1 MANVDGVHEPKLRR
15 DLEEDVTH
23 ALDDERLFTLAHVE
37 HFQELTIRAADIV
50 EVSKD
55 IIDESVELSVGY
67 HRRIRIA
74 YWSNEDLWLRRKTIS
89 WIILATAD

>member
-1 MANVDGVHEPKLRR
+1 MTNVDGVHEPKLCC
-15 DLEEDVTH
+15 DLKEDVTH

-37 HFQELTIRAADIV
+37 HFQELAIRAADVV

-55 IIDESVELSVGY
+55 IVDESVELSVGY

-74 YWSNEDLWLRRKTIS
+74 
-89 WIILATAD
+89 